1 MHKST
6 KITPV
11 IRKEVFIRWKTEKI
25 SQRQLA
31 KEYHVDKRIIGRI
44 IERGKKG
51 DFDVHQSINKRF
63 LKKARPNTKPSK
75 KKLPYR
81 SSSKRLTGKKR
92 VLKKISPK
100 KKTGKKK

>member
-11 IRKEVFIRWKTEKI
+11 IRKEVFARWKKEKI

-31 KEYHVDKRIIGRI
+31 KEYHVDKRVIGRI

-51 DFDVHQSINKRF
+51 DFDVH
-63 LKKARPNTKPSK
+63 
-75 KKLPYR
+75 
-81 SSSKRLTGKKR
+81 
-92 VLKKISPK
+92 
-100 KKTGKKK
+100 

>member
-63 LKKARPNTKPSK
+63 LKKTRSTTKTLK
-75 KKLPYR
+75 KKLPPQSSIKR
-81 SSSKRLTGKKR
+81 STAKKGGSKKVSSKKK
-92 VLKKISPK
+92 P
-100 KKTGKKK
+100 GKKK